1 MTIIAISGIT
11 YDGTNNQGS
20 AGAGKSTVAER
31 LSSEHGFVN
40 IAFADAM
47 KRICMETFA
56 FSHEQLFGPSEE
68 RNKPDTRYVRRTAGS
83 LGLVDGE
90 PNPPEDVHLTARYAL
105 QTLGTE
111 WGRGCYEDVW
121 VALAMRH
128 AERIATGRWAYSPS
142 GGVLRSPTRACSTK
156 VHTVFSDM
164 RFRNEF
170 EYVRRHGA
178 KTLRVTR
185 PVPKLFIDNAHPS
198 ENDLNDVPDSE
209 FDYVIHGKG
218 ADVPDL
224 HAKVDRL
231 LHIIHATNP
240 RHVVISANGV
250 VRLDGAE

>member
-1 MTIIAISGIT
+1 MNIIAVSGIT
-11 YDGTNNQGS
+11 YDGAGNQGS
-20 AGAGKSTVAER
+20 AGAGKSTVSER
-31 LSSEHGFVN
+31 LAAEHGFVN

-47 KRICMETFA
+47 KRICMEVFA
-56 FSHEQLFGPSEE
+56 FSHEQLFGPSES
-68 RNKPDTRYVRRTAGS
+68 RNQPDKRYLRTKAGS
-83 LGLVDGE
+83 LGTLDGT
-90 PNPPEDVHLTARYAL
+90 PSPPEDVYLTARHTL

-128 AERIATGRWAYSPS
+128 AERIATGRWVYSPS

-156 VHTVFSDM
+156 VRTVFSDM

-170 EYVRRHGA
+170 EYVRRHGV

-185 PVPKLFIDNAHPS
+185 PVSQLYIDNAHKS
-198 ENDLNDVPDSE
+198 ENDLNDVPDSA

-224 HAKVDRL
+224 HSKVDRL

-240 RHVVISANGV
+240 RHVVVSADGV